1 MSVEG
6 ETTPL
11 LQPGHNCWAQ
21 ARADRLAF
29 LIDGEAYFRAFHE
42 AVRQARHSVFI
53 LGWDIDT
60 RLRLLRD
67 PLADDKV
74 PSRLGEVLHLA
85 LQQNRKLHIHILVW
99 DWAMLYAG
107 ERQWMPLYNVQWR
120 KHKRLHFHLDDECP
134 FGASQHQKIVVID
147 DQLAFIGGFDLSKDR
162 WDTSEH
168 KPEDPR
174 RINTD
179 GKPYRPFHDL
189 QAAVSGEAAAKL
201 GELARQRWKMVTGK
215 SAAPPA
221 ADAVAPWPDW
231 IGAHLSDVQVAFSRT
246 LPEIGSQPGVREI
259 ENVLTDAIASARQSI
274 YIENEYL
281 TSNSIGDA
289 LVQAIGKPDA
299 PEIILVLPEKTGNW
313 LEQNT
318 MDVLRW
324 RLLCRLREADHHQRL
339 YICYPEHRALG
350 EEYISLHS
358 KLLIADD
365 HFLTLGSANLSNRSM
380 GFDTECNLVLE
391 GRDEKT
397 RRAIL
402 KLRNRLLAE
411 HLGTDAESVA
421 RDSAAHAS
429 LVAYIEQF
437 RGRDRALE
445 PLDGSVPEFIESLL
459 PHQRIIDPESP
470 VDAEEMADMM
480 LPPEERKSTL
490 RQLAP
495 ALITL
500 VLLAALAAA
509 WRWTPLSEW
518 LDTESLQAWMSR
530 VNQYPFA
537 LFAVPGVYVVAGL
550 LSVPLTLL
558 VIVTVIVFGAWQGF
572 LFGLGGALLSA
583 VCNFALGRWLA
594 GDLVRRVAGKRL
606 NKLSEKLAKRGILTI
621 VTLRLVP
628 IAPFGVINLV
638 AGASRVRLKDFIL
651 GSVIGLSPGLL
662 AISVFSDQV
671 IATIRKPDL
680 GAFAVLAAVAGAL
693 AIGGWMLYR
702 WAQKRDDNAGDD
714 KVMPP
719 GQS

>member
-1 MSVEG
+1 M
-6 ETTPL
+6 
-11 LQPGHNCWAQ
+11 
-21 ARADRLAF
+21 
-29 LIDGEAYFRAFHE
+29 
-42 AVRQARHSVFI
+42 
-53 LGWDIDT
+53 
-60 RLRLLRD
+60 
-67 PLADDKV
+67 
-74 PSRLGEVLHLA
+74 
-85 LQQNRKLHIHILVW
+85 
-99 DWAMLYAG
+99 
-107 ERQWMPLYNVQWR
+107 
-120 KHKRLHFHLDDECP
+120 
-134 FGASQHQKIVVID
+134 VID
-147 DQLAFIGGFDLSKDR
+147 DKLAFIGGFDLSKDR
-162 WDTSEH
+162 WDTCEH
-168 KPEDPR
+168 KPDDRR

-189 QAAVSGEAAAKL
+189 QAAVCGEAAGKL
-201 GELARQRWKMVTGK
+201 GELARQRWTMVTGK
-215 SAAPPA
+215 TAPPPA
-221 ADAVAPWPDW
+221 ADAPTPWPDC
-231 IGAHLSDVQVAFSRT
+231 IGAHLGDVQVAFSRT
-246 LPEIGSQPGVREI
+246 VPEIDQQPGVREI
-259 ENVLTDAIASARQSI
+259 EKVLIDAIASARQSI

-281 TSNSIGDA
+281 TSKSIGDA
-289 LVQAIGKPDA
+289 LLQAIGKADA

-324 RLLCRLREADHHQRL
+324 RLLCRLREADHHKRL

-350 EEYISLHS
+350 DEYISLHS

-380 GFDTECNLVLE
+380 GFDTECNLVVE
-391 GRDEKT
+391 GHDAAT
-397 RRAIL
+397 RCAIL
-402 KLRNRLLAE
+402 DLRNRLLGE

-421 RDSAAHAS
+421 RETAEHQS
-429 LVAYIEQF
+429 LMAYIEQF
-437 RGRDRALE
+437 RGRERALE
-445 PLDGSVPEFIESLL
+445 PLDGSVPEFIENLL

-518 LDTESLQAWMSR
+518 LDTESLQALMTQ

-537 LFAVPGVYVVAGL
+537 LIAVPSAYVVAGL

-583 VCNFALGRWLA
+583 VVNFALGRWLA
-594 GDLVRRVAGKRL
+594 GDLVRRVAGRRL
-606 NKLSEKLAKRGILTI
+606 NTLSEKLAKRGIITI

-628 IAPFGVINLV
+628 IAPYGVINLV
-638 AGASRVRLKDFIL
+638 AGASRVRLRDFII
-651 GSVIGLSPGLL
+651 GSLIGLSPGLL
-662 AISVFSDQV
+662 AISIFSDQV
-671 IATIRKPDL
+671 IETIRKPDL

-693 AIGGWMLYR
+693 AVGGWMLYR
-702 WAQKRDDNAGDD
+702 WAQKRDDNDSND